1 MKKVLFLSFYFPPR
15 NRISSYRSSG
25 FCRHLRKFNWK
36 PTVICED
43 WPIGAPDYDESLLDG
58 LENLDV
64 HRIMSYGPRG
74 FSRFLIRNLYPW
86 ILPEKTPFNWWKLAH
101 KKAYELCATGD
112 FDVIVASHGPLST
125 LSSASEISQYFKI
138 P

>member
-1 MKKVLFLSFYFPPR
+1 MNKVLFLSFYFPLR
-15 NRISSYRSSG
+15 NRISSYRSSD
-25 FCRHLRKFNWK
+25 FCRHLKKFNWK

-86 ILPEKTPFNWWKLAH
+86 ILPEKKPFQLV
-101 KKAYELCATGD
+101 E
-112 FDVIVASHGPLST
+112 VSP
-125 LSSASEISQYFKI
+125 
-138 P
+138 